1 MSTEH
6 SYISAVN
13 QSQNGDFMSNLR
25 KKAFPT
31 TISVVAVSLLV
42 ASCSSGGKDSAS
54 SSSTGASTPASGWSQ
69 ECSGKSLNA
78 IAEATANSQI
88 IEKLLPDFKA
98 KTGIDVTLEQ
108 APYDSLV
115 QKAVLDFNGNK
126 GTYDVLS
133 IPYEYL
139 GAFAEK
145 NYLANID
152 EMVNTP
158 PTGVGPDF
166 STADIIPSLWKLSSN
181 WKDHWYGMPSNSA
194 VMMMFYRKDLMEN
207 PEEQAAF
214 KAKYGYELGPAK
226 TWQQYKDIA
235 EFFTRPAGATLAGQ
249 KLTEPFYGV
258 TLAGKRHIATVL
270 EWMNYAWGDG
280 GDLFNK
286 EGYPALNS
294 PANISA
300 LEYEKSLTPFAPPG
314 FTSATWDETTAAL
327 QQGTAAESITWGDTA
342 GAMEDKA
349 ASKVVG
355 RMGYASIPTA
365 KEGEAAQAHLGSW
378 TWAVNNAGQNQNCAR
393 LFMAWALSKPVQ
405 MDLAK
410 GGGLPSLTSTF
421 NDPELISS
429 LPYWNQELV
438 SLNEAR
444 PRPRIPQW
452 SGISDIVSLELSR
465 VLSGQAS
472 PQEALDE
479 GQTKFEELMKGAL
492 PVTYQ

>member
-1 MSTEH
+1 MYNPSRRAG
-6 SYISAVN
+6 SAAVSAVALA
-13 QSQNGDFMSNLR
+13 M
-25 KKAFPT
+25 
-31 TISVVAVSLLV
+31 LL
-42 ASCSSGGKDSAS
+42 AACSSSGSSAS
-54 SSSTGASTPASGWSQ
+54 GGSAAGGSGAAAGWSQ
-69 ECSGKSLNA
+69 ECSGQSLSA

-115 QKAVLDFNGNK
+115 QKAVLDFTGNK

-145 NYLANID
+145 GYLANID
-152 EMVNTP
+152 DMVSKA
-158 PTGVGPDF
+158 PTGVGSDF
-166 STADIIPSLWKLSSN
+166 STADIIPAMWKLSSN

-194 VMMMFYRKDLMEN
+194 VMMMFYRNDLMQD
-207 PEEQAAF
+207 PTEQAAF
-214 KAKYGYELGPAK
+214 KAKYGYDLAPAK

-235 EFFTRPAGATLAGQ
+235 EFFTRPAGAQLAGQ
-249 KLTEPFYGV
+249 TLTEPFYGV
-258 TLAGKRHIATVL
+258 TLAGKRHVATVL
-270 EWMNYAWGDG
+270 EWMNYAWGNG
-280 GDLFNK
+280 GDLFSK
-286 EGYPALNS
+286 DGQPALNS
-294 PANISA
+294 PENVTA
-300 LEYEKSLTPFAPPG
+300 LEYEKALTPFAPPG
-314 FTSATWDETTAAL
+314 STSATWDETTAAL

-342 GAMEDKA
+342 GAMEDKT

-355 RMGYASIPTA
+355 KMGYSSIPVA
-365 KEGEAAQAHLGSW
+365 KEGDAPQAHLGSW
-378 TWAVNNAGQNQNCAR
+378 TWSINKAGQNQNCAR

-405 MDLAK
+405 MELAK

-421 NDPELISS
+421 NDQSLIAS
-429 LPYWNQELV
+429 LPYWKQELV
-438 SLNEAR
+438 SLNESR

-465 VLSGQAS
+465 ALSGQAS
-472 PQEALDE
+472 PKDALDE
-479 GQTKFEELMKGAL
+479 GQAKFQELMKGAL